1 MHDVWWVN
9 AFVGPAAGG
18 NSTCVVL
25 EEFECSAAERAEI
38 ARSLRAPDTAFLSR
52 APSGGWTIRFFSPE
66 EGEMAFCGQALVA
79 AHAVLRALGSA
90 GLEQP
95 LVLSTSVGAV
105 STTGDPVD
113 PDVSWFAV
121 ARDNVRV
128 VGKPDPDRSLPL
140 DPGAEAVIVDSGRT
154 RLYRPLPGSDA
165 VVSLV
170 IAPEAVLRL
179 CARFQVKGLC
189 FYARASGA
197 TVALRV
203 FTVSLAGGEDAA
215 TGGAALGLAPL
226 LPPGDW
232 TIEQGQGRV
241 LNRGLLRLHAPPGSA
256 PIAVGGAADIVAR
269 GTLVLPP
276 GGLAPRRS

>member
-25 EEFECSAAERAEI
+25 EDLECSAAERAEI

-52 APSGGWTIRFFSPE
+52 AQSGGWAIRFFSPE

-79 AHAVLRALGSA
+79 AHAVLRALGIASRA
-90 GLEQP
+90 QP
-95 LVLSTSVGAV
+95 LDLSTSVGAV
-105 STTGDPVD
+105 STKGDPVD

-121 ARDNVRV
+121 ARSNVRV
-128 VGKPDPDRSLPL
+128 VGRPDLERSLPL
-140 DPGAEAVIVDSGRT
+140 DPDADAVIVDSGRT
-154 RLYRPLPGSDA
+154 RLYRPLLRADA
-165 VVSLV
+165 VAS
-170 IAPEAVLRL
+170 IAIEPDAVLRL
-179 CARFQVKGLC
+179 CSELEVKGIC
-189 FYARASGA
+189 FYARSNGA

-203 FTVSLAGGEDAA
+203 FTVSLAGHEDAA
-215 TGGAALGLAPL
+215 TGGAVLGLGAL

-232 TIEQGQGRV
+232 TIEQGHGRV

-256 PIAVGGAADIVAR
+256 EIAVGGAAEIVAR
-269 GTLVLPP
+269 GTLALPP
-276 GGLAPRRS
+276 RPV